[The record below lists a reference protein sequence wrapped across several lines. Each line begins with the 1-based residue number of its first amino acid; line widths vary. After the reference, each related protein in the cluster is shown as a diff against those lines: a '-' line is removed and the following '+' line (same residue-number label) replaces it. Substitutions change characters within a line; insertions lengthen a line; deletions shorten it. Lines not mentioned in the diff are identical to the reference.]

1 MSTKVFLLSGYEV
14 GFTTR
19 DDSYFPEEG
28 VRLAYFDNS
37 SDGISKRVAY
47 NGGSAAIWWLRSPD
61 VSSGTN
67 IFGVDING

>member
-37 SDGISKRVAY
+37 SDGINKRVAY
-47 NGGSAAIWWLRSPD
+47 NGGSAAIWWLRSLD
-61 VSSGTN
+61 VSSSIN

>member
-37 SDGISKRVAY
+37 SDGINKRVAY
-47 NGGSAAIWWLRSPD
+47 NGGSAAIWWLRSQD